1 MDEGAI
7 EKLNQE
13 KEAHIKTKN
22 ELEIA
27 LKEKEELLNRI
38 EKLAKTISILFSK
51 IIMSLYLP
59 LLITIL
65 NYYFIEKIH
74 PLRKILIIQG
84 SLSILV
90 ALTSIFMGVTGRGLA
105 KKLRRILK
113 IAVYRL
119 FGIKPFFVEIEIC

>member
-1 MDEGAI
+1 MDEDVI

-13 KEAHIKTKN
+13 EEAHVKTKN

-38 EKLAKTISILFSK
+38 EKLAKTISTKLSK

-59 LLITIL
+59 LLITML
-65 NYYFIEKIH
+65 NYYFIKKIH
-74 PLRKILIIQG
+74 PLRKILIIQ
-84 SLSILV
+84 SSVSIFV
-90 ALTSIFMGVTGRGLA
+90 ALTSIFMGVTGRGFA

-113 IAVYRL
+113 IVVYRL
-119 FGIKPFFVEIEIC
+119 FSIT